1 MADRDKSV
9 LQHIRS
15 HCDDIEGFIERFG
28 EDYDVFTS
36 DKAYFN
42 AVSMGILQIGE
53 LAGSLSEEYRAKTCG
68 TIPWSNIKGMRNI
81 VAHDYGSVDEG
92 LLWET
97 ATEDIPVL
105 LAFCNS
111 ELERMNKAKDGAAHL

>member
-1 MADRDKSV
+1 MVNRDKSV
-9 LQHIRS
+9 LQHIKS
-15 HCDDIEGFIERFG
+15 HCDDIEGFVKRFG
-28 EDYDVFTS
+28 KDFDIFTS

-53 LAGSLSEEYRAKTCG
+53 LAGSLSEEYRAKTSG
-68 TIPWSNIKGMRNI
+68 KIPWSNIKGMRNI

-97 ATEDIPVL
+97 AIEDIPVL
-105 LAFCNS
+105 LEFCNS
-111 ELERMNKAKDGAAHL
+111 ELEQMNKTKDSGTR

>member
-1 MADRDKSV
+1 MANRDQSV
-9 LQHIRS
+9 LQHIKT
-15 HCDDIEGFIERFG
+15 HCIDIEGFIRRFG
-28 EDYDVFTS
+28 RNYDIFTS

-53 LAGSLSEEYRAKTCG
+53 LAGSLSEEYRAKTSG
-68 TIPWSNIKGMRNI
+68 IIPWQNIKGMRNI

-97 ATEDIPVL
+97 VTEDIPVL
-105 LAFCNS
+105 LAFCSS
-111 ELERMNKAKDGAAHL
+111 ELERMNKEKDDGAR

>member
-1 MADRDKSV
+1 MAERDKSV
-9 LQHIRS
+9 LRHIIG
-15 HCDDIEGFIERFG
+15 HCDDIEGFVRRFG
-28 EDYDVFTS
+28 EDFDVFIS

-53 LAGSLSEEYRAKTCG
+53 LAGCLSEEYRARTSG

-92 LLWET
+92 LLWES
-97 ATEDIPVL
+97 ATEDIPAL
-105 LAFCNS
+105 REFCIA
-111 ELERMNKAKDGAAHL
+111 ELERMS

>member
-1 MADRDKSV
+1 MANRDQSV
-9 LQHIRS
+9 LQHIKS
-15 HCDDIEGFIERFG
+15 HCDDIGEFIRRFG
-28 EDYDVFTS
+28 KDYDIFTS

-53 LAGSLSEEYRAKTCG
+53 LAGSLSEEYHAKTSA

-97 ATEDIPVL
+97 ATEDIPIL

-111 ELERMNKAKDGAAHL
+111 ELERMNKTKDDGTR

>member
-1 MADRDKSV
+1 MANRDQSV
-9 LQHIRS
+9 LQHIKS
-15 HCDDIEGFIERFG
+15 HCDDIEAFIQRFG
-28 EDYDVFTS
+28 RDFGIFTS

-53 LAGSLSEEYRAKTCG
+53 LAGSLSEEYRDKTSG

-81 VAHDYGSVDEG
+81 VAHDYGSVDEE

-105 LAFCNS
+105 LEFCNS
-111 ELERMNKAKDGAAHL
+111 ELEAMRK

>member
-1 MADRDKSV
+1 MDNRDQSV
-9 LQHIRS
+9 IQHIKS
-15 HCDDIEGFIERFG
+15 HCDDIEGFIRRFG
-28 EDYDVFTS
+28 KDYDVFIR

-53 LAGSLSEEYRAKTCG
+53 LAGNLSEEYRAKTSKA
-68 TIPWSNIKGMRNI
+68 IPWSNIKGMRNI
-81 VAHDYGSVDEG
+81 VVHDYGSVDEE

-105 LAFCNS
+105 LEFCNM
-111 ELERMNKAKDGAAHL
+111 ELEKMNQAKTEK

>member
-1 MADRDKSV
+1 MVNRDQSI
-9 LQHIRS
+9 LQHIKS
-15 HCDDIEGFIERFG
+15 HCTDIEGFIGRFG
-28 EDYDVFTS
+28 RDLDIFIS

-53 LAGSLSEEYRAKTCG
+53 LAGSLSEEYRAKTSEM
-68 TIPWSNIKGMRNI
+68 IPWSNIKGMRNI
-81 VAHDYGSVDEG
+81 VAHDYGSVDEE

-105 LAFCNS
+105 LQFCSS
-111 ELERMNKAKDGAAHL
+111 ELERMNKEKDGGAR

>member
-1 MADRDKSV
+1 MANRDQSV
-9 LQHIRS
+9 LQHIKT
-15 HCDDIEGFIERFG
+15 HCNDIAGFIERFG
-28 EDYDVFTS
+28 KDFGIFTS

-53 LAGSLSEEYRAKTCG
+53 LSGCLSEEYRAKTCG

-105 LAFCNS
+105 LAFCS
-111 ELERMNKAKDGAAHL
+111 AELERMSKAKDGSTR

>member
-1 MADRDKSV
+1 MVNRDKSV
-9 LQHIRS
+9 LQHIKG
-15 HCDDIEGFIERFG
+15 HCNDIEGFIKRFG
-28 EDYDVFTS
+28 RDFDVFRN

-53 LAGSLSEEYRAKTCG
+53 LAGNLSEEYRAKTSG
-68 TIPWSNIKGMRNI
+68 IIPWSNIKGMRNI
-81 VAHDYGSVDEG
+81 VAHDYGSVDEE

-105 LAFCNS
+105 LEFCSS
-111 ELERMNKAKDGAAHL
+111 ELERMSKEKDGISR

>member
-1 MADRDKSV
+1 MANRDQSI
-9 LQHIRS
+9 LQHIKG
-15 HCDDIEGFIERFG
+15 HCEDIEGFLERFG
-28 EDYDVFTS
+28 KDFDIFTS

-53 LAGSLSEEYRAKTCG
+53 LAGSLSEEYRAETSRK
-68 TIPWSNIKGMRNI
+68 IPWSNIKGMRNI
-81 VAHDYGSVDEG
+81 VAHDYGSVDEE

-105 LAFCNS
+105 LQFCSS
-111 ELERMNKAKDGAAHL
+111 ELERMNKEKDGVR

>member
-1 MADRDKSV
+1 MADRDQSV
-9 LQHIRS
+9 LRHIKS

-28 EDYDVFTS
+28 RNYDLFTS

-53 LAGSLSEEYRAKTCG
+53 LAGGLSDDYRAKTAK

-81 VAHDYGSVDEG
+81 VAHAYGSIDEG

-97 ATEDIPVL
+97 VTEDIPIL
-105 LAFCNS
+105 LSFCNA
-111 ELERMNKAKDGAAHL
+111 ELERMSKTKDGGAE

>member
-1 MADRDKSV
+1 MANRDQNV
-9 LQHIRS
+9 LQHIKL
-15 HCDDIEGFIERFG
+15 HCDDIEGFIVRFG
-28 EDYDVFTS
+28 KDYDIFTS

-53 LAGSLSEEYRAKTCG
+53 LAGSLSEEYRAKTSK

-81 VAHDYGSVDEG
+81 VAHDYGSVDEE

-97 ATEDIPVL
+97 ATEDIPIL
-105 LAFCNS
+105 LSFCNA
-111 ELERMNKAKDGAAHL
+111 ELERMSKTKDSGVR

>member
-1 MADRDKSV
+1 MADRDQSV
-9 LQHIRS
+9 LQHIKL
-15 HCDDIEGFIERFG
+15 HCDDIEEFIVRFG
-28 EDYDVFTS
+28 KDYDIFTS

-53 LAGSLSEEYRAKTCG
+53 LAGSLSEEYRAKTSK

-81 VAHDYGSVDEG
+81 VAHDYGSIDEE

-97 ATEDIPVL
+97 ATEDIPIL
-105 LAFCNS
+105 LSFCNA
-111 ELERMNKAKDGAAHL
+111 ELERMSKNKDGGVR